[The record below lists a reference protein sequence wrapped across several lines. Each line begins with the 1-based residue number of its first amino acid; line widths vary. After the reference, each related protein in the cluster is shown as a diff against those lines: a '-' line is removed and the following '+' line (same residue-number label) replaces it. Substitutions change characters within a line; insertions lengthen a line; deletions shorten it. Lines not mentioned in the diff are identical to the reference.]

1 MFGVVLKLV
10 CPAVEHQGSFVVIT
24 DGRVSNSN
32 DLNEMVLLYLRRRLK
47 SIIVD
52 GKNID
57 WDRIVCSISLM
68 GVANYLTVI

>member
-1 MFGVVLKLV
+1 M
-10 CPAVEHQGSFVVIT
+10 VIT

-57 WDRIVCSISLM
+57 WDRILSSISLM
-68 GVANYLTVI
+68 GVANYLAVI